1 MICAYAQ
8 KYFKVRNTTHNESG
22 DAAMA
27 FKPPPLG
34 EVLQQ
39 INEIVGDRGLKG
51 EVDKNLRAVVQSAL
65 AKLDVVSR
73 EEFDTQTEILSRT
86 RGQVL
91 SLEAEIETLTQELE
105 SLNTN

>member
-1 MICAYAQ
+1 
-8 KYFKVRNTTHNESG
+8 
-22 DAAMA
+22 MA

-39 INEIVGDRGLKG
+39 INEMVGDRGLKG
-51 EVDKNLRAVVQSAL
+51 EVDKNLRAIVQSAL

-73 EEFDTQTEILSRT
+73 EEFDTQSEILNRT

-91 SLEAEIETLTQELE
+91 SLEVEIEALTQELE
-105 SLNTN
+105 TLNTDQ

>member
-1 MICAYAQ
+1 
-8 KYFKVRNTTHNESG
+8 
-22 DAAMA
+22 MA

-39 INEIVGDRGLKG
+39 INDIVGDRGLKG

-73 EEFDTQTEILSRT
+73 EEFDTQADILKRT

-91 SLEAEIETLTQELE
+91 SLEAEIEALTKDLE
-105 SLNTN
+105 TFSTKQ

>member
-1 MICAYAQ
+1 
-8 KYFKVRNTTHNESG
+8 
-22 DAAMA
+22 MA

-39 INEIVGDRGLKG
+39 INEMVGDRGLKG
-51 EVDKNLRAVVQSAL
+51 EVDKNMRALMQSAL

-73 EEFDTQTEILSRT
+73 EEFDTQADILNRT

-91 SLEAEIETLTQELE
+91 SLEAEIEALSKELE
-105 SLNTN
+105 TLSTHQ

>member
-1 MICAYAQ
+1 
-8 KYFKVRNTTHNESG
+8 
-22 DAAMA
+22 MA
-27 FKPPPLG
+27 FKPPPFG

-51 EVDKNLRAVVQSAL
+51 EVDKNLRALVQSAL

-73 EEFDTQTEILSRT
+73 EEFDTQAEILNRM

-91 SLEAEIETLTQELE
+91 TLEAEIEALTQELDA
-105 SLNTN
+105 LNTGQ